1 MFDQLTSLL
10 NPAATPA
17 DETDEWFAAA
27 EDFTN
32 MEDTTLSLAS
42 GPPATSTSVSHL
54 QLWQDSVNARPNA
67 IALISRHQKPTHFR
81 WVGSQHNDLDFVQWT
96 YSDLDRGARRLAT
109 ALNRLTHIERR
120 PIATIINTQAEWAL
134 FCWAA
139 AYLHSPLVPINPKV
153 VSRSKEIS
161 HMLAMTQPAVVI
173 CGDAT
178 IAAQLEQSLSEEA
191 RAAIPVKLLSIPS
204 DEMKSSGWSS
214 LSDAMS
220 GDPSPP
226 DTPDMVDPKDT
237 CMTLFTSGTTSLPK
251 PCNITSS
258 MYVNAGMGYKEAR
271 QINSGHKLVQH
282 LPNFHSYGIAWS
294 FCFWFAGGTVVL
306 PSEAF
311 EAQASLETFDMFKT
325 THMSLVP
332 TTAQAIL
339 AHPYFAT
346 ADLSTLVSID
356 VSGAGVLPSVIESCV
371 HGLKVPSYTSYGM
384 TEAPGTLIW
393 PEDQSSVVRNGEVL
407 SGKCARG
414 TKVKVCEP
422 GTRNIIPRGQAGE
435 LHNGGAQVVHG
446 YSDPNV
452 NSSDFYVDENGTQWI
467 VSGDQAVMENDGG
480 VRISG
485 RYKDMIIRGG
495 ENISPASIEDYLRKM
510 DGVASAEVVGVPD
523 EMAGEVPIAIITIKD
538 GQTVN
543 ASELKNAT
551 SHDLGPAFAPKMV
564 LQLKQDLG
572 MNAWPTTA
580 SGKVRKV
587 ELRAVVREYLQKQ
600 EASRSVDTAAPTIDS
615 LIRIWQGISGTDS
628 LSGETDI
635 QSFADSLMMMQLSG
649 MVKKQLGKDVTVE
662 DYKMCDTIQQQAELI
677 DSKPQVGAKL
687 GPQKPERKGP
697 PTAED
702 MPFLADSDA
711 FDDVKATVTN
721 TMATVGLEWKEVE
734 DVMPL
739 PDWDAIFCHKSRPT
753 SWNLRFSYHAPCSAR
768 KLEAAVMESLTYH
781 PTLRAMGVEE
791 ADGRMLLVSV
801 RNTEEWRQVAM
812 TSGWQVE
819 TKEDLNKLLLDH
831 PEFDCA
837 SLPGPLVR
845 IHFAT
850 VRSDGSS
857 GLIFVGSHATND
869 MSMTKLWLDDVS
881 AILTGESTPL
891 PHAQFKDYA
900 NAFAKHREGTESDNG
915 VAYWTHKMQGVS
927 TVPESSLWPPQRAAE
942 WFKGVDTNWA
952 RWSGAKARR
961 GERCVA
967 IDEKR
972 RAQKG
977 LRRMVKVQDI
987 TRLKSEHGVPV
998 FMLVKAAIALLN
1010 IAKTGGKEAVFGT
1023 INAARTW
1030 PFSSDYTPLE
1040 REACSGNPLDVSGCT
1055 TEYLF
1060 DRIPVGQSKSVL
1072 AFMQQVTKDEEH
1084 NSAYAH
1090 TPFFRIIDRLRDPLS
1105 AEDARSF
1112 AERERD
1118 AEAILPL
1125 IRRQSFNW
1133 LPTAPNAQSNPKG
1146 MKMLEMLTRMDNGL
1160 TITGFL
1166 ADDKKSVCVG
1176 FSWDAEHLS
1185 FREAERSLDQL
1196 VTFVERMGK
1205 EDEWAMSVGEMLR
1218 V

>member
-1 MFDQLTSLL
+1 MATTS
-10 NPAATPA
+10 
-17 DETDEWFAAA
+17 
-27 EDFTN
+27 
-32 MEDTTLSLAS
+32 LSLAS
-42 GPPATSTSVSHL
+42 GPPADSTTASHL

-67 IALISRHQKPTHFR
+67 IALISRHQKPTDFR
-81 WVGSQHNDLDFVQWT
+81 WVGSQHNDIDYVQWT

-120 PIATIINTQAEWAL
+120 PIATIVNTQAEWAL

-153 VSRSKEIS
+153 VTRSKEIS
-161 HMLAMTQPAVVI
+161 HMLAMTRPAVVI
-173 CGDAT
+173 CADAT
-178 IAAQLEQSLSEEA
+178 LAKQLEQSLSEEA
-191 RAAIPVKLLSIPS
+191 RAAIPVKLLATH
-204 DEMKSSGWSS
+204 SGDSNGADWTA
-214 LSDAMS
+214 LSQVMS
-220 GDPSPP
+220 GDLTPP
-226 DTPDMVDPKDT
+226 DTPDVVDPKDT

-258 MYVNAGMGYKEAR
+258 MYVNAGLGYMEAR
-271 QINSGHKLVQH
+271 QLNSGHKLVQH

-294 FCFWFAGGTVVL
+294 FAFWFAGGTVVL

-311 EAQASLETFDMFKT
+311 EAQASLETFDLFKT

-339 AHPYFAT
+339 AHPYFGT

-356 VSGAGVLPSVIESCV
+356 VSGAGVLPSVIASCV

-393 PEDQSSVVRNGEVL
+393 PEDGQSVVRNGEVL

-414 TKVKVCEP
+414 TTVKVCEP
-422 GTRNIIPRGQAGE
+422 GTRNIIPRGEAGE

-446 YSDPNV
+446 YSDPDV
-452 NSSDFYVDENGTQWI
+452 KSSDFYVDESGVQWI
-467 VSGDQAVMENDGG
+467 VSGDQAVMEDDGA

-523 EMAGEVPIAIITIKD
+523 EMAGEVPIAIITVKE

-543 ASELKNAT
+543 SGELKNAT

-564 LQLKQDLG
+564 LLLKQDLG
-572 MNAWPTTA
+572 MEAWPTTA

-587 ELRAVVREYLQKQ
+587 ELRVVVRDYLQKQ
-600 EASRSVDTAAPTIDS
+600 QESQSVDRAAPTIDS
-615 LIRIWQGISGTDS
+615 LLRIWQGISGTDS
-628 LSGETDI
+628 LSGETDL
-635 QSFADSLMMMQLSG
+635 QTFADSLMMMQLSG

-662 DYKMCDTIQQQAELI
+662 DYKMCDTIQQQADLI
-677 DSKPQVGAKL
+677 DSKPEVGAKL

-702 MPFLADSDA
+702 MPFVRGDEVVFEST
-711 FDDVKATVTN
+711 KATVSE
-721 TMATVGLEWKEVE
+721 TMATVGLGWNDVE
-734 DVMPL
+734 DVIPL
-739 PDWDAIFCHKSRPT
+739 PDWDSIFCHRSRPT

-781 PTLRAMGVEE
+781 PTLRAMGVEDSE
-791 ADGRMLLVSV
+791 GRTLLVSV
-801 RNTEEWRQVAM
+801 RNSEDWRQVAM
-812 TSGWQVE
+812 TTGWQVE
-819 TKEDLNKLLLDH
+819 TKEDLKTLLLDH
-831 PEFDCA
+831 PTFDCA
-837 SLPGPLVR
+837 TVPGPLVR

-881 AILTGESTPL
+881 AILTGESTVV
-891 PHAQFKDYA
+891 PHAQFMDYA
-900 NAFAKHREGTESDNG
+900 NAFTQHREGVEAENG
-915 VAYWTHKMQGVS
+915 IAYWTNKMQGIS

-942 WFKGVDTNWA
+942 WFKGVDTNWT
-952 RWSGAKARR
+952 RWNGVPARR
-961 GERCVA
+961 GERSVPLE
-967 IDEKR
+967 DKR

-987 TRLKSEHGVPV
+987 ARLKSEHGVPV

-1010 IAKTGGKEAVFGT
+1010 IAHTGGKEALFGT
-1023 INAARTW
+1023 INAARSW
-1030 PFSSDYTPLE
+1030 PFSSDYSALE
-1040 REACSGNPLDVSGCT
+1040 REACSGNPLDISGCT

-1060 DRIPVGQSKSVL
+1060 DRIPVGQTKSVL
-1072 AFMQQVTKDEEH
+1072 AFMQQVTKDEEQ
-1084 NSAYAH
+1084 NSAFAH
-1090 TPFFRIIDRLRDPLS
+1090 TPFFRIVDRLRDTLS
-1105 AEDARSF
+1105 PDDARTF
-1112 AERERD
+1112 ADRERD
-1118 AEAILPL
+1118 AEAVLPV

-1133 LPTAPNAQSNPKG
+1133 LPTAPNAQGHAKG
-1146 MKMLEMLTRMDNGL
+1146 MAMLEMLTRMDNGL

-1166 ADDKKSVCVG
+1166 GADKKSVCVG
-1176 FSWDAEHLS
+1176 FTWDAEHLS
-1185 FREAERSLDQL
+1185 LREGERALEML
-1196 VTFVERMGK
+1196 VGFVERMGR
-1205 EDEWAMSVGEMLR
+1205 EGEWGVSVGEMLR

>member
-1 MFDQLTSLL
+1 MATTS
-10 NPAATPA
+10 
-17 DETDEWFAAA
+17 
-27 EDFTN
+27 
-32 MEDTTLSLAS
+32 LSLAS
-42 GPPATSTSVSHL
+42 GPPAESTTASHL

-67 IALISRHQKPTHFR
+67 IALISRHQKPTDFR
-81 WVGSQHNDLDFVQWT
+81 WVGSQHNDIDYVQWT

-120 PIATIINTQAEWAL
+120 PIATIVNTQAEWAL

-153 VSRSKEIS
+153 VTRSKEMS
-161 HMLAMTQPAVVI
+161 HMLTMTRPAVVL
-173 CGDAT
+173 CADAT
-178 IAAQLEQSLSEEA
+178 LAKQLEQSLTEEA
-191 RAAIPVKLLSIPS
+191 RAAIPVKLLATHS
-204 DEMKSSGWSS
+204 DHSNRSDWTA
-214 LSDAMS
+214 LSQVMS
-220 GDPSPP
+220 GDLTPP
-226 DTPDMVDPKDT
+226 DTPDAVDPKDT

-258 MYVNAGMGYKEAR
+258 MYVNAGLGYMEAR
-271 QINSGHKLVQH
+271 QLNSGHKLVQH

-294 FCFWFAGGTVVL
+294 FAFWFAGATVVL

-311 EAQASLETFDMFKT
+311 EAQASLETFDLFKT

-339 AHPYFAT
+339 AHPYFGT

-356 VSGAGVLPSVIESCV
+356 VSGAGVLPSVIASCV

-393 PEDQSSVVRNGEVL
+393 PEDGQSVVRNGEVL

-414 TKVKVCEP
+414 TTVKVCEP
-422 GTRNIIPRGQAGE
+422 GTRNIIPRGEAGE

-446 YSDPNV
+446 YSDPHV
-452 NSSDFYVDENGTQWI
+452 KSSDFYVDESGVQWI
-467 VSGDQAVMENDGG
+467 VSGDQAVMEDDGA

-523 EMAGEVPIAIITIKD
+523 EMAGEVPIAIITVKD

-543 ASELKNAT
+543 AGELKNAT

-564 LQLKQDLG
+564 LLLKQDLG
-572 MNAWPTTA
+572 MEAWPTTA

-587 ELRAVVREYLQKQ
+587 ELRVVVRDYLQKQ
-600 EASRSVDTAAPTIDS
+600 QESQSVDRAAPTIDS
-615 LIRIWQGISGTDS
+615 LLRIWQGISGTDS
-628 LSGETDI
+628 LSGERDLQT
-635 QSFADSLMMMQLSG
+635 FADSLMMMQLSG

-662 DYKMCDTIQQQAELI
+662 DYKMCDTIQQQADLI
-677 DSKPQVGAKL
+677 DSKPEVGAKL

-702 MPFLADSDA
+702 MPFVRGDEVVFEST
-711 FDDVKATVTN
+711 KATVSE
-721 TMATVGLEWKEVE
+721 TMATVGLGWNDVE
-734 DVMPL
+734 DVIPL
-739 PDWDAIFCHKSRPT
+739 PDWDSIFCHRNRPT

-781 PTLRAMGVEE
+781 PTLRAMGVEDS
-791 ADGRMLLVSV
+791 DGRTLLVSV
-801 RNTEEWRQVAM
+801 RNSEEWRQVAM
-812 TSGWQVE
+812 TTGWQVE
-819 TKEDLNKLLLDH
+819 TKEDLKTLLLDH
-831 PEFDCA
+831 PTFDCA
-837 SLPGPLVR
+837 TVPGPLVR

-881 AILTGESTPL
+881 AILTGESTVV

-900 NAFAKHREGTESDNG
+900 NAFAQHREGVEAENG
-915 VAYWTHKMQGVS
+915 IAYWTNKMQGIS

-942 WFKGVDTNWA
+942 WFKGVDTNWTRWNGVPA
-952 RWSGAKARR
+952 RQNERR
-961 GERCVA
+961 VPLE
-967 IDEKR
+967 DKR

-987 TRLKSEHGVPV
+987 ARLKSEHGVPV

-1010 IAKTGGKEAVFGT
+1010 IAHTGGKEAHFGT

-1030 PFSSDYTPLE
+1030 PFSSDYSALE
-1040 REACSGNPLDVSGCT
+1040 REACSGNPLDISGCT

-1060 DRIPVGQSKSVL
+1060 DRIPVGQTKSVL
-1072 AFMQQVTKDEEH
+1072 AFMQQVTKDEEQ
-1084 NSAYAH
+1084 NSAFAH
-1090 TPFFRIIDRLRDPLS
+1090 TPFFRIVDRLRDSLS
-1105 AEDARSF
+1105 PDDARSF

-1118 AEAILPL
+1118 AEAVLPV

-1133 LPTAPNAQSNPKG
+1133 LPTAPNAQGHAKG
-1146 MKMLEMLTRMDNGL
+1146 MAMLEMLTRMDNGL

-1166 ADDKKSVCVG
+1166 GADKRSVCVG

-1185 FREAERSLDQL
+1185 LREGERALEML
-1196 VTFVERMGK
+1196 VGFVERMGR
-1205 EDEWAMSVGEMLR
+1205 EGEWGVSVGEMLR